1 MFGRSVGEG
10 SLSLFKA
17 NKVTLSPT
25 LIKSFVANVLPI
37 INELSLS
44 KLKLPE
50 MMLDFILSMDL
61 RSLNPLMLIPSLYFL
76 ELMIASFETL
86 GEIKSICSSRRDSIF
101 LI

>member
-61 RSLNPLMLIPSLYFL
+61 RSLNPLMFSQNAQLIHPLSFL
-76 ELMIASFETL
+76 CLQ
-86 GEIKSICSSRRDSIF
+86 
-101 LI
+101 